1 MISSTSN
8 LNMFHLFHL
17 SSSRLNDVI
26 GAMSL
31 AWITSRSALSAHS
44 HRRWRLH
51 GKCQRPVGTSFH
63 CGTVKQIQKHCHLI
77 CFSTSVKH
85 FNQNTRTKRRT
96 APPVTSSF
104 LCNHYWFCIR
114 GRPPFSPN
122 TERSGRPYRKEPK
135 WWLFAGTTLRT
146 SSQFVAVK
154 EACVI
159 YTHTIWSGIP
169 SNQRKPGLTQS
180 RAEIYLQ
187 NSWWFEVSKSNTQV
201 WCFCLEA
208 D

>member
-1 MISSTSN
+1 MT
-8 LNMFHLFHL
+8 L
-17 SSSRLNDVI
+17 
-26 GAMSL
+26 L
-31 AWITSRSALSAHS
+31 ARCHS
-44 HRRWRLH
+44 PGSPHVLR
-51 GKCQRPVGTSFH
+51 CQHIHFAAGGCMENATRPVGTSFH
-63 CGTVKQIQKHCHLI
+63 WGTVKQIQKHCHLL

-85 FNQNTRTKRRT
+85 FKQNKRTKRRT

-104 LCNHYWFCIR
+104 LCNRYWFCIR

-122 TERSGRPYRKEPK
+122 AERPGRPYRKEPK
-135 WWLFAGTTLRT
+135 WWLLAGTTLRT
-146 SSQFVAVK
+146 SSQFVA

-187 NSWWFEVSKSNTQV
+187 NSWWFEVSTSNTQV